1 MKPVQRILVG
11 YDGSEPSKHA
21 ISAAAEMAAAY
32 DAGVTICTASD
43 HIVMPDGRKVR
54 GTNADDAHE
63 VVQHGAQLARE
74 AGVSG
79 PETRVN
85 LLAPANALAMEARN
99 GEFDLVVLGHRG
111 SSGLQTIVMGS
122 VAKALVEKV
131 ECSVLV
137 VR

>member
-1 MKPVQRILVG
+1 M
-11 YDGSEPSKHA
+11 
-21 ISAAAEMAAAY
+21 
-32 DAGVTICTASD
+32 
-43 HIVMPDGRKVR
+43 
-54 GTNADDAHE
+54 
-63 VVQHGAQLARE
+63 
-74 AGVSG
+74 
-79 PETRVN
+79 N